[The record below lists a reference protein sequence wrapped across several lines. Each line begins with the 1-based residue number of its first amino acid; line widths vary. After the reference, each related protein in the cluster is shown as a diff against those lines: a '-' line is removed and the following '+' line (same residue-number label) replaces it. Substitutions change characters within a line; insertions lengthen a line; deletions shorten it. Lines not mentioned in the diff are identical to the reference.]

1 MSQHTAGPWHYNP
14 KQLSIFSKRDDREVI
29 IAELRQY
36 ETDKEE
42 VESNA
47 NLISAAPDLWL
58 AALAALS
65 LLSGSI
71 DAKDKEF
78 VTEDL
83 MRACLRAEG
92 KQP

>member
-1 MSQHTAGPWHYNP
+1 MTEHTAGPWYFDKRRLSVFAKRNNQEVTIA
-14 KQLSIFSKRDDREVI
+14 QLERW
-29 IAELRQY
+29 
-36 ETDKEE
+36 ETDKDELE
-42 VESNA
+42 ANA
-47 NLISAAPDLWL
+47 HLISAAPDLWL

-71 DAKDKEF
+71 DAKDSHF

-92 KQP
+92 KKE

>member
-1 MSQHTAGPWHYNP
+1 MTKHTAGPWHFDPNRLVIY
-14 KQLSIFSKRDDREVI
+14 SMRDEQEVLVAELGRWETDRE
-29 IAELRQY
+29 
-36 ETDKEE
+36 E
-42 VESNA
+42 VAANA

-58 AALAALS
+58 AAIAALS

-71 DAKDKEF
+71 EAKDKHF

-92 KQP
+92 KLE

>member
-1 MSQHTAGPWHYNP
+1 MTEHTAGPWHF
-14 KQLSIFSKRDDREVI
+14 KADQFSIYANRNTQEVT
-29 IAELRQY
+29 IAELARW
-36 ETDKEE
+36 ETDKDE
-42 VESNA
+42 VEANA

-71 DAKDKEF
+71 DAKDKDF

-92 KQP
+92 KEP

>member
-1 MSQHTAGPWHYNP
+1 MAQHTAGPWHYNP
-14 KQLSIFSKRDDREVI
+14 KQLSIFAERNDRKVT
-29 IAELRQY
+29 IAELARY
-36 ETDKEE
+36 ETDKDE
-42 VESNA
+42 VEANA

-71 DAKDKEF
+71 DAKDKDF

-83 MRACLRAEG
+83 TRACLRAEG

>member
-1 MSQHTAGPWHYNP
+1 MTQHTAGPWHYDQE
-14 KQLSIFSKRDDREVI
+14 QLSIFAERNDQRVI
-29 IAELRQY
+29 IAELARY
-36 ETDKEE
+36 ETDKDE
-42 VESNA
+42 VEANA

>member
-1 MSQHTAGPWHYNP
+1 MTQHTAGPWHYDQ
-14 KQLSIFSKRDDREVI
+14 KQLSIFSERNDKRVI
-29 IAELRQY
+29 IAELARY
-36 ETDKEE
+36 ETDKDE
-42 VESNA
+42 VEANA

>member
-1 MSQHTAGPWHYNP
+1 MSQHTAGPWHYDP
-14 KQLSIFSKRDDREVI
+14 KNLSIFAKHNDLEVT
-29 IAELRQY
+29 IAELSRY
-36 ETDKEE
+36 ETDKDEIE
-42 VESNA
+42 ANA

-71 DAKDKEF
+71 EAKDKNF

-92 KQP
+92 KKP